1 MPYTKAEIVQPK
13 HDRGGRFV
21 TVKPIENTG
30 GELRFHG
37 ADPDPVQ
44 VWSFFRILRCKIQI
58 HAVVRFTPMR
68 VMCQQDSALTSNLR
82 KRWSTLV

>member
-13 HDRGGRFV
+13 HDRGGR
-21 TVKPIENTG
+21 ENTG

-37 ADPDPVQ
+37 ADPDPAQ
-44 VWSFFRILRCKIQI
+44 VWSFFRMLRRKIQI

-68 VMCQQDSALTSNLR
+68 VMCPQEALTSNPR